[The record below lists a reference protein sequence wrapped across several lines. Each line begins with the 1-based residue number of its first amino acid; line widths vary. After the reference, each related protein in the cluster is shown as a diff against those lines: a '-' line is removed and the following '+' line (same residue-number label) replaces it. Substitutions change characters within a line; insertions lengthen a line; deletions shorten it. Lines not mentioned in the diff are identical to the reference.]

1 MPHDYEVFR
10 LNFVA
15 ASVSLQSLFVFHIEA
30 FGAFSMEDITNEDG
44 AMTHH
49 PCQTIVAEGEG
60 KPFEWSTT
68 VDPSYV
74 IHLIRQLLPLPNGRI
89 ASQPPLPLANHFED
103 HNRKKEFM
111 KDPLVA
117 INGVDT
123 AAFAAVASNGM
134 DKLATLKD
142 DLADER
148 GEAVAKDLSEK
159 GRSGPENHHVQVTES
174 SIERKQDASIV
185 VENASQVPD
194 HQDGQRPGSGKT
206 QDTMSEDDAREEA
219 GCVLWDLAAT
229 QSHAEFLVENHI
241 LEVLIGILH
250 IPQSDR
256 MREIC
261 LGIFGNLACHAESEK
276 AMVGTEGLLSMVVQQ
291 LFVADAPS
299 LIETC
304 RLLSACLH
312 SNEAVQW
319 EVAMQS
325 DEILQRIMWI
335 TSNTMNSQLLEKS
348 TELLLAMVDSSKEE
362 TSTLLT
368 PLLRLGLPD
377 LLTDLIACEAAA
389 ISEGT
394 STRGDVVLDIVLR
407 IGEAVS
413 LSDEYAS
420 ELARNQKLFALACQ
434 VIQSSERDEHF
445 EQIGPSAITAMVL
458 VANLLTENTGL
469 VSKAFHD
476 LSADAVVVERL
487 LALLPLAGDDPGARN
502 AFWSILG
509 RICGFFAS
517 YKIGQSVD
525 DSTLIKVLANGC
537 YLLVDDLDEH
547 RDDDVGDD
555 ENHALADHNMDAG
568 TSRGLQAKL
577 ATAHNL
583 IRIMKVW
590 AASQNECF
598 DQLQS
603 IVENACEVLEK
614 QITTA
619 NQGSSGS
626 VQSHRNRPHE
636 NGSL

>member
-60 KPFEWSTT
+60 K
-68 VDPSYV
+68 
-74 IHLIRQLLPLPNGRI
+74 LLPLPNGRI

-434 VIQSSERDEHF
+434 VIQSSERDE
-445 EQIGPSAITAMVL
+445 IGPSAITAMVL

-469 VSKAFHD
+469 VSKAFH
-476 LSADAVVVERL
+476 DAVVVERL

>member
-60 KPFEWSTT
+60 K
-68 VDPSYV
+68 
-74 IHLIRQLLPLPNGRI
+74 LLPLPNGRI

-434 VIQSSERDEHF
+434 VIQSSERDE
-445 EQIGPSAITAMVL
+445 IGPSAITAMVL